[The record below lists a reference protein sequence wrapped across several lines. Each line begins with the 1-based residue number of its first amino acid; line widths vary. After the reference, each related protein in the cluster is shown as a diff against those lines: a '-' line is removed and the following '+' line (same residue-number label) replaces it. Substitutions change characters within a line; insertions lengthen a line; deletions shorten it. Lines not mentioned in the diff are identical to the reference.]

1 MSFSIGIVG
10 LPNVGKSTL
19 FKALTKKSVLIAN
32 YPFATID
39 PNIGVVE
46 VPDSRLQELARISKS
61 KKIIPT
67 TIEFYDIA
75 GLVRGAS
82 KGEGLGNQ
90 FLSHI
95 REVDAIAQ
103 VVRVFSDPNVIHV
116 HGKPDPKS
124 DIEVVGIE
132 LAMADLKTVEKRI
145 HDANEKARG
154 GDKEAVKL
162 KTILEKARAGLNQGK
177 WAHGVL
183 NEDEQHA
190 VRDLH
195 LLTMKP
201 VLYVYN
207 IDEPPS
213 PAPTTRRGEKN
224 GSPPSMGGDSGEGVD
239 SSLPGPRVLISAKI
253 ESELAELS
261 DEDAKGM
268 MRELGMKESGLDQL
282 IVASYKLLG
291 LITFL
296 TSGEMETRAWTVPRG
311 AKAPQAAGVIHSD
324 FEKAF
329 IRAEVIDWKDFVEC
343 SGEAGAKEKGRL
355 RIEGKEYEMKDGDVC
370 HFRVSV

>member
-39 PNIGVVE
+39 PNVGVVE
-46 VPDSRLQELARISKS
+46 VPDSRLQELARVSKS
-61 KKIIPT
+61 EKIIPT

-82 KGEGLGNQ
+82 IGEGLGNQ

-116 HGKPDPKS
+116 HGRPDPKS
-124 DIEVVGIE
+124 DIEVIGVE
-132 LAMADLKTVEKRI
+132 LALADLKTVEKRLK
-145 HDANEKARG
+145 DVLGEAKS
-154 GDKEAVKL
+154 GDKEAAKIRAVMEKL
-162 KTILEKARAGLNQGK
+162 KDGLNQGK
-177 WAHGVL
+177 WARGL
-183 NEDEQHA
+183 LTEDEQDA

-207 IDEPPS
+207 VDEG
-213 PAPTTRRGEKN
+213 AAGVT
-224 GSPPSMGGDSGEGVD
+224 VD
-239 SSLPGPRVLISAKI
+239 STLPGPRVVVSAKI
-253 ESELAELS
+253 ESELVELS
-261 DEDAKGM
+261 SGEAKEM
-268 MRELGMKESGLDQL
+268 MESLGMKESGLDQL
-282 IVASYKLLG
+282 IHASYKLLG
-291 LITFL
+291 LITFF
-296 TSGEMETRAWTVPRG
+296 TSGPKETRAWTITKG
-311 AKAPQAAGVIHSD
+311 TKAPQAAGVIHSD

-329 IRAEVIDWKDFVEC
+329 IRAEVFDAENFVEAG
-343 SGEAGAKEKGRL
+343 GEGPAKEKGLL
-355 RIEGKEYEMKDGDVC
+355 RIEGKDYEIQDGDVC